1 MSRVWRICAPLVK
14 RMKIINVRKKSVV
27 WQSLPGNKI
36 LNCWRQTFLGQVP
49 DWNALYWTI
58 WNPVLLPVKNE
69 LVEFLSIEVIC
80 NVTEG
85 GCRILIAINQ
95 INSIKGYLYTKH
107 FLKIL
112 RTFMAYYILGIVP
125 SLIYLWFPNA
135 NELLG
140 GSDCT

>member
-1 MSRVWRICAPLVK
+1 M
-14 RMKIINVRKKSVV
+14 
-27 WQSLPGNKI
+27 
-36 LNCWRQTFLGQVP
+36 
-49 DWNALYWTI
+49 
-58 WNPVLLPVKNE
+58 KNE

-140 GSDCT
+140 GGSDCT